1 MPTAGPTSGELDM
14 IDAAL
19 LSFAI
24 TMVAAPPQWPP
35 KAPKKPTAKIAQ
47 VQKDQRFADFAKAV
61 LKCYHPTARYQG
73 AAIERRPWAKQKQYG
88 AKGSALVSIEYLG
101 VSNAHYTL
109 AVGVLAKPEAIKT
122 VLESDSAVV
131 KAYEN
136 CEVADWVEVK

>member
-1 MPTAGPTSGELDM
+1 M

-24 TMVAAPPQWPP
+24 TMVASPPQYPP
-35 KAPKKPTAKIAQ
+35 KAVRKPVASVSKLQ
-47 VQKDQRFADFAKAV
+47 QDQRFADFAKNV

-73 AAIERRPWAKQKQYG
+73 AAIEHRPWAKQKQYG

-109 AVGVLAKPEAIKT
+109 VVGVLAKPEAIKT
-122 VLESDSAVV
+122 VIASDTAVV

-136 CEVADWVEVK
+136 CELADWVDVK

>member
-1 MPTAGPTSGELDM
+1 
-14 IDAAL
+14 
-19 LSFAI
+19 
-24 TMVAAPPQWPP
+24 MVSVSQ
-35 KAPKKPTAKIAQ
+35 T
-47 VQKDQRFADFAKAV
+47 QKDQRFADFAKSV

-109 AVGVLAKPEAIKT
+109 VVGVLAKPQTIKT
-122 VLESDSAVV
+122 VIASDTAVV

-136 CEVADWVEVK
+136 CELADWYEVK

>member
-1 MPTAGPTSGELDM
+1 M
-14 IDAAL
+14 IDAAV
-19 LSFAI
+19 LSFALSA
-24 TMVAAPPQWPP
+24 VASPPQLAPKGPKKAAPS
-35 KAPKKPTAKIAQ
+35 IAQ

-109 AVGVLAKPEAIKT
+109 VVGVLGKPQSIKT
-122 VLESDSAVV
+122 LIDSDSAVV

-136 CEVADWVEVK
+136 CELADWVDVK

>member
-1 MPTAGPTSGELDM
+1 M

-19 LSFAI
+19 LSFAL
-24 TMVAAPPQWPP
+24 TAVASPPQLPP
-35 KAPKKPTAKIAQ
+35 KAPKKAAPSITQ
-47 VQKDQRFADFAKAV
+47 VQKDQRFADFAKSV

-109 AVGVLAKPEAIKT
+109 VVGVLGKPQSIKT
-122 VLESDSAVV
+122 AIASDTAVV

-136 CEVADWVEVK
+136 CELADWVDVK